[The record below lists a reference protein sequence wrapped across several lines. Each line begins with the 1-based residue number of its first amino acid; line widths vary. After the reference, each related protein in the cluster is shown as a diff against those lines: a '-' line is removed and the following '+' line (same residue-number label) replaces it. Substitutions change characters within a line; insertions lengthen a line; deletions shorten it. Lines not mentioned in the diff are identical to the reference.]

1 MTAIRRHKLLNEMIS
16 YIAEV
21 IDQDEELYNI
31 LHGTFAM
38 TNAEIRE
45 CGINFLDDYFQADSD
60 KDRLMQKI
68 EHCYQR
74 CRRKWS
80 QMTPEQI
87 LDEIDEIHAVSVVYR
102 IITRSGVSEDDTRW
116 LVRFRNPLAVV
127 SDAWQYANDL
137 DSVICESRI
146 DGLITDIR
154 DRGDAEEDYAMDDDG
169 A

>member
-1 MTAIRRHKLLNEMIS
+1 MTAIRRHKLLNEMIG

-31 LHGTFAM
+31 LHGTFGM

-45 CGINFLDDYFQADSD
+45 CGIDYLDDYFQAETDQ
-60 KDRLMQKI
+60 DRIMQKV

-80 QMTPEQI
+80 KMTPEQI
-87 LDEIDEIHAVSVVYR
+87 LDEIDEIHAVNTVYR
-102 IITRSGVSEDDTRW
+102 ILTRQGVTGDGAGW
-116 LVRFRNPLAVV
+116 LVRFRNPLIVI
-127 SDAWQYANDL
+127 SDAWQLSNDI
-137 DSVICESRI
+137 DSCICEERL
-146 DGLITDIR
+146 DALITELR
-154 DRGDAEEDYAMDDDG
+154 DRGNVEEDYVMEDDG